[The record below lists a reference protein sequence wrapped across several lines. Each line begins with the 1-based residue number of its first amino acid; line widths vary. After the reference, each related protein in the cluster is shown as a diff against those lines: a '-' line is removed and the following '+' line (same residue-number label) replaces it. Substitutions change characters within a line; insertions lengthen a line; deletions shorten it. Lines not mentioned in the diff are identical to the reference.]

1 MKSATGYLLFLLV
14 LLSIGLAGC
23 SGSNGMMPAPTP
35 TPVISAPPNGFTT
48 IKAISNGN
56 PGLNFRLDGN
66 INGNVPI
73 SSTISG
79 VMHISNSPCFS
90 FNTDIP
96 LSGVVE
102 NNTGDW
108 DLLLTLPSGQKLS
121 FTLIPASDFFGG
133 TYSLTGAG
141 CATADQGTMTARVSS
156 FPGIYVGFLNSSSG
170 TSSRLTLTITTQTAP
185 DVNGFFSATG
195 SGTLVGISGTASCFT
210 NATVDP
216 STTVLSGP
224 NSQIVLLDSDPG
236 KTGKTILTGTMD
248 SEPFGDMGFAGTYTS
263 TEGTCSNSGS
273 ISLLR

>member
-1 MKSATGYLLFLLV
+1 MNRSFLTLSLLLCAV
-14 LLSIGLAGC
+14 LSGC
-23 SGSNGMMPAPTP
+23 GGHNSMPVPTP
-35 TPVISAPPNGFTT
+35 TPVISPPPGGFTT
-48 IKAISNGN
+48 IKAISNSN
-56 PGLNFRLDGN
+56 PSLNFRLDGN
-66 INGNVPI
+66 INGNFPI
-73 SSTISG
+73 SSALSG
-79 VMHISNSPCFS
+79 VMHINNSPCFS

-96 LSGVVE
+96 LSGVVKD
-102 NNTGDW
+102 NTGDS
-108 DLLLTLPSGQKLS
+108 DLLLALPSGQKLS
-121 FTLIPASDFFGG
+121 FTLVRAGDFFGG

-141 CATADQGTMTARVSS
+141 CATPDQGTITTGS
-156 FPGIYVGFLNSSSG
+156 FNFLGIYVGFLNSSSG

-210 NATVDP
+210 NATIDP

-248 SEPFGDMGFAGTYTS
+248 GEPFGDMAFNGTYTS